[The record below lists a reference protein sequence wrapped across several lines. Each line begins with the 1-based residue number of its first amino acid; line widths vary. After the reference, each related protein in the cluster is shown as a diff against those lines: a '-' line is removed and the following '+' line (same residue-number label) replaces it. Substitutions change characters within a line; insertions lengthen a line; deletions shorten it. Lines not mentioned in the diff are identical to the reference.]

1 MAKLTADDIKRVKGM
16 GFLKNTTNEG
26 FSMRVITKNGVL
38 TSSQMRCLGEVADRW
53 GQGTVALT
61 TRLTAEIPGIRYEDI
76 EAVREFIGK
85 EGLVSGGTG
94 SRVRPVVACKGTV
107 CQYGNCD
114 TQALALRIHDR
125 FFVDYYDVKLPHKFK
140 IAVGGCPNNCV
151 KPDLN
156 DLGLAGV
163 TVPDLDGD
171 KCLGCRKCAVENVC
185 PMDAA
190 HVVEGK
196 LVIDREKCNN
206 CGRCVTRCRFDAVT
220 PGKKGFAAYLGGRW
234 GKKTRIGSKL
244 PKVYSEEEAMELIE
258 KAILLFRDKGE
269 NGERLASMV
278 DRLGEDAVFAMLEG
292 DDLLRRKEE
301 ILNKEMSAE
310 GGATC

>member
-1 MAKLTADDIKRVKGM
+1 M
-16 GFLKNTTNEG
+16 
-26 FSMRVITKNGVL
+26 
-38 TSSQMRCLGEVADRW
+38 
-53 GQGTVALT
+53 T
-61 TRLTAEIPGIRYEDI
+61 TRLTLEIQAVPYEKLDDIRD
-76 EAVREFIGK
+76 FLQQH
-85 EGLVSGGTG
+85 GLETGGTG
-94 SRVRPVVACKGTV
+94 SKVRPVVSCKGTT
-107 CQYGNCD
+107 CQYGLCD
-114 TQALALRIHDR
+114 TFALSQRIHEK
-125 FFVDYYDVKLPHKFK
+125 FYVGYHGVTLPHKFK

-163 TVPDLDGD
+163 TVPDLDTD

>member
-76 EAVREFIGK
+76 ETVREFIGK

-156 DLGLAGV
+156 DLGIIGQK
-163 TVPDLDGD
+163 VPLIDLD
-171 KCLGCRKCAVENVC
+171 KCRGCKVC
-185 PMDAA
+185 Q
-190 HVVEGK
+190 VVNACPIKVPVVQNGK
-196 LVIDREKCNN
+196 VVIDDNACNH
-206 CGRCVTRCRFDAVT
+206 CGRCVGKCPFKAVE
-220 PGKKGFAAYLGGRW
+220 GFTSGYRVYIGGRW
-234 GKKTRIGSKL
+234 GKKVKKGQYL
-244 PKVYSEEEAMELIE
+244 EKVFTDKDEVLNVIE
-258 KAILLFRDKGE
+258 KAILLFREQGLT
-269 NGERLASMV
+269 GERFADTV
-278 DRLGEDAVFAMLEG
+278 DRIGFENVQAQLLS
-292 DDLLRRKEE
+292 DDLLQRKEE
-301 ILNKEMSAE
+301 NLKLDVK

>member
-76 EAVREFIGK
+76 ETVREFIGK

-156 DLGLAGV
+156 DLGIIGQRLPEV
-163 TVPDLDGD
+163 DLT
-171 KCLGCRKCAVENVC
+171 KCRGCKVCQVENGC
-185 PMDAA
+185 PI
-190 HVVEGK
+190 HVAKVVDGK
-196 LVIDREKCNN
+196 VVIDPTACNH
-206 CGRCVTRCRFDAVT
+206 CGRCV
-220 PGKKGFAAYLGGRW
+220 GKCPFGVIEEGTYGYKVCIGGRW
-234 GKKTRIGSKL
+234 GKKIAEGRPLSKIFT
-244 PKVYSEEEAMELIE
+244 SEEEVLDLTE
-258 KAILLFRDKGE
+258 KAILFFRDEGQS
-269 NGERLASMV
+269 GERFA
-278 DRLGEDAVFAMLEG
+278 DTIQRLGFEYVEDKLLNGTLDKEAVM
-292 DDLLRRKEE
+292 RKTVV
-301 ILNKEMSAE
+301 